1 MYMFFLCC
9 SHAYIYFM
17 CGMCACVYVLRV
29 GVVHIHFV
37 WHACMFY
44 CDRHV
49 YMFPVE
55 QVYIFVFFGLITV
68 FFTKA

>member
-1 MYMFFLCC
+1 MYILCVGRMHMYMFFLCC

-37 WHACMFY
+37 W
-44 CDRHV
+44 RV
-49 YMFPVE
+49 YV
-55 QVYIFVFFGLITV
+55 LL
-68 FFTKA
+68 